1 MTVESVL
8 TVVLVDDHP
17 LFHAGLRQ
25 LLEAEG
31 IEVVG
36 EASSADD
43 GIDLVERCAPDVAIV
58 DPDLPGA
65 AELDV
70 IRRMTGGG
78 RRTHVLALASPSP
91 EDDVVDVV
99 LSGCSCYLLKEAPA
113 ETILAGVRAAAEGAA
128 MISPQIAGALL
139 HRLRASG
146 PSEGPLPDVVLSERE
161 KQVLRLVADGK
172 ENDEIARELFI
183 SRHTVKNHIS
193 SILAKLRVSNRIQ
206 AAVCAVRASLI

>member
-1 MTVESVL
+1 MAVASFL

-25 LLEAEG
+25 LLEADG

-36 EASSADD
+36 EASNAEE
-43 GIDLVERCAPDVAIV
+43 GIALVERHAPDVAIV
-58 DPDLPGA
+58 DPALPGA
-65 AELDV
+65 NGIDA
-70 IRRMTGGG
+70 IRRMAGSG
-78 RRTHVLALASPSP
+78 RRTRVLALASPSS

-99 LSGCSCYLLKEAPA
+99 LGGGSCYLLKEAPA
-113 ETILAGVRAAAEGAA
+113 ETILAGVRAAAEGEA
-128 MISPQIAGALL
+128 MIAPQIAGALL

-146 PSEGPLPDVVLSERE
+146 PPEGPAPGVVLSERE
-161 KQVLRLVADGK
+161 QQVLRLVADGM

-193 SILAKLRVSNRIQ
+193 SILLKLRVTNRIQ
-206 AAVCAVRASLI
+206 AAVCAVRAAIV